1 MHPRRASKMATST
14 EKVRSVL
21 TDIVERTPT
30 QPASLTCSSRSL
42 VMQQRGRQ
50 ILESSSRCAEAFDK
64 FSSEVVAHLSTVID
78 DCTKRFKLTA
88 SKREALWAEFHQLR
102 INGKDKLHKLWKELL
117 QQLKVIDD
125 DPLLKQSVYT
135 DLFGLLLKEYFS
147 SQTKSAAPLAST
159 TELTS
164 DEANALRYA
173 CGYVARSILH
183 KYETKKGDVCSQYVQ
198 CLGDMAVEGEGGD
211 VLLYTRKWLDQVNR
225 GGLFPL
231 NDSTFTFFVAIEKQ
245 VRNILPRHVVRPSD
259 KESFKKR
266 VIEKVVQD
274 EDVQFHWTLIN
285 QDIDNPEDAEALL
298 VEIVKL
304 WVTIRG
310 FSLAASWME
319 EYKKS
324 SKKTTQKSTGLRKSI
339 SGSTL

>member
-1 MHPRRASKMATST
+1 MAYGAAVKMATAA
-14 EKVRSVL
+14 EKVRAVL

-30 QPASLTCSSRSL
+30 QPASNSCSSRSL
-42 VMQQRGRQ
+42 LMQQRGKQ
-50 ILESSSRCAEAFDK
+50 ILESSQSVEAFEK
-64 FSSEVVAHLSTVID
+64 FSSEVLAYLSTVID
-78 DCTKRFKLTA
+78 DTTKRFKLNT
-88 SKREALWAEFHQLR
+88 SKRESLWAEFHQLR
-102 INGKDKLHKLWKELL
+102 IYQNDKLHKLWEELL

-135 DLFGLLLKEYFS
+135 DLFALLVKNYFG
-147 SQTKSAAPLAST
+147 SQATTSAAPSPT

-173 CGYVARSILH
+173 CGYVARSILR
-183 KYETKKGDVCSQYVQ
+183 KYETRNGDVYSQYVQ
-198 CLGDMAVEGEGGD
+198 CLGDMAVEGEGSD

-245 VRNILPRHVVRPSD
+245 VRNLLPSHVIRPSD
-259 KESFKKR
+259 KEAFKTA
-266 VIEKVVQD
+266 VIDKVVQD
-274 EDVQFHWTLIN
+274 EDVQFHWALIN
-285 QDIDNPEDAEALL
+285 QDIDKPEDAEVLL
-298 VEIVKL
+298 IEIVKL

-324 SKKTTQKSTGLRKSI
+324 NKKNTQKSTGLRKSI
-339 SGSTL
+339 SGSAS